1 VFDSWLIFGS
11 DIQTLPIK
19 GTKWKK
25 KKKKKKEKRIAIL
38 KLVAFVCASFKP
50 LSFHEGR
57 IYNSIFLSLYAKVR
71 PLV

>member
-1 VFDSWLIFGS
+1 ME
-11 DIQTLPIK
+11 
-19 GTKWKK
+19 KK
-25 KKKKKKEKRIAIL
+25 KRKKKEKRIAIL

-57 IYNSIFLSLYAKVR
+57 IYNSIFLSLYAKVW